1 MLKLNR
7 FAILGL
13 LLMVVPIV
21 SDAAPSSFWQPMRL
35 EGGAELVY
43 ELTATQTLQD
53 KSLRLTIEFE
63 ENLADSYHLEL
74 ATLVD
79 HQERTHAEKHVP
91 DPFSWALEQISR
103 GPVTPTEDNLPLVL
117 TQDLVVSSMMLFYGV
132 FKEPSEWEGGFSIPH
147 PAPRLPESRF
157 VATAEPCEE
166 AGIAGKLMKV
176 TGKLESALACISPGH
191 MLPLRLSKTSTAFG
205 TQEYRLVSYR
215 ARPLERKAT
224 FFQGEPDGFDGIS
237 WGADIA
243 RVRGL
248 TLTARP
254 DEVIDLYERTDRQK
268 RFWDV
273 RFDAVVYRF
282 ENRRFVGVV
291 AKRKG
296 QGDWDALLDT
306 LHHQYGSS
314 AHLRSRLL
322 DGIDEFVWS
331 TDTTTR
337 ISVEY
342 PGGERDITVTVSSV
356 EAEGDAWGDLLDDIL
371 GDRGQTRRPESERI
385 SQ

>member
-1 MLKLNR
+1 VGVLDGRNVLNINS

-13 LLMVVPIV
+13 LLMLPIV
-21 SDAAPSSFWQPMRL
+21 SDAAPDSFWRPMRL
-35 EGGAELVY
+35 EGGAQLVY
-43 ELTATQTLQD
+43 ELTAAESLQD

-63 ENLADSYHLEL
+63 ENLADSYHLKL
-74 ATLVD
+74 ATRVD
-79 HQERTHAEKHVP
+79 HQEQTYVERHVS
-91 DPFSWALEQISR
+91 DPFSWALEQIAR
-103 GPVTPTEDNLPLVL
+103 GPVAPTEDNLPLVL

-132 FKEPSEWEGGFSIPH
+132 FKEPSAWESGFSIPH

-166 AGIAGKLMKV
+166 AGIEGKSMKV

-205 TQEYRLVSYR
+205 TQEYRLVSYQ
-215 ARPLERKAT
+215 AKPLELKAT

-237 WGADIA
+237 WGTNIA
-243 RVRGL
+243 EVKGL
-248 TLTARP
+248 TLKARP
-254 DEVIDLYERTDRQK
+254 DEVIDVYERTDGRK

-282 ENRRFVGVV
+282 ENRRFFGIV
-291 AKRKG
+291 AKKKG
-296 QGDWDALLDT
+296 PEDWDALLET
-306 LHHQYGSS
+306 LHQQYGSS
-314 AHLRSRLL
+314 AHLRSGLM

-337 ISVEY
+337 IFIEY
-342 PGGERDITVTVSSV
+342 PGGERDITVTMTSIAV
-356 EAEGDAWGDLLDDIL
+356 ERDAWDGLLDDL
-371 GDRGQTRRPESERI
+371 LAP
-385 SQ
+385 

>member
-1 MLKLNR
+1 VLKPNR

-13 LLMVVPIV
+13 LLAVPV
-21 SDAAPSSFWQPMRL
+21 ASGAAPDGFWWPMRL
-35 EGGAELVY
+35 EGGAVLEY
-43 ELTATQTLQD
+43 ELTSPRSLQD
-53 KSLRLTIEFE
+53 KTLRLTIEFE
-63 ENLADSYHLEL
+63 ENLADSYHLKL
-74 ATLVD
+74 ATLID
-79 HQERTHAEKHVP
+79 YQEQTHTERHVS
-91 DPFSWALEQISR
+91 DPFSWALEQIAR
-103 GPVTPTEDNLPLVL
+103 GPVPPTEENLPLAL

-147 PAPRLPESRF
+147 PATQLRGSRF

-166 AGIAGKLMKV
+166 AGIRGRSMKV
-176 TGKLESALACISPGH
+176 TRELESALACISQAH
-191 MLPLRLSKTSTAFG
+191 MLPLRLSKTSAEFG

-215 ARPLERKAT
+215 AKPLERKAT

-237 WGADIA
+237 WGTHVAEA
-243 RVRGL
+243 RGL
-248 TLTARP
+248 TLTASP
-254 DEVIDLYERTDRQK
+254 DEATDLYERTDRSK
-268 RFWDV
+268 RFWDA

-291 AKRKG
+291 ARKKG
-296 QGDWDALLDT
+296 PESWDDLLET
-306 LHHQYGSS
+306 LHRQYGSS

-322 DGIDEFVWS
+322 DDVDEFVWS

-337 ISVEY
+337 VSIEY

-356 EAEGDAWGDLLDDIL
+356 AAEGKAWGDLLDDVL
-371 GDRGQTRRPESERI
+371 GDRGQAPRPESERI